1 MIVAKIKIQNNDVDE
16 NKRNVVVGS
25 GRYSDSWRFCAVF
38 IATKMQP

>member
-25 GRYSDSWRFCAVF
+25 GRYSDS
-38 IATKMQP
+38 